1 MLCEACGWL
10 IISHSWHLKKEIIPC
25 NENQKRTISNLSCF
39 HCQEIPLQ
47 MTKTKFWCK
56 SDEIGPPLSLK
67 LDKGRAPSK
76 ALSINTT
83 PYAMVTMFSP
93 DGSKPRLMYWQL
105 YLFLLNDTIFWL
117 TPCTHVQP
125 RALFVEN
132 SWGFVYE
139 IGICFASHWFRKK
152 KWREIF

>member
-10 IISHSWHLKKEIIPC
+10 TISHSWHLKKEIIPC
-25 NENQKRTISNLSCF
+25 NENQKRKISNLSCF

-67 LDKGRAPSK
+67 LLKGRTPAK
-76 ALSINTT
+76 ALPINTR

-93 DGSKPRLMYWQL
+93 DGSKPRLMYSQL
-105 YLFLLNDTIFWL
+105 YLFILNFTIFWL
-117 TPCTHVQP
+117 TSCTRPTSCIIRQKLV
-125 RALFVEN
+125 RSVFVLLL
-132 SWGFVYE
+132 
-139 IGICFASHWFRKK
+139 IGSGKK
-152 KWREIF
+152 MARDF